1 MKKSELVSSLLKNS
15 GEFNIGGGVSG

>member
-1 MKKSELVSSLLKNS
+1 MKKRELVSSLLKNS